1 MTDDNLIHKASAHL
15 QTARQLGTE
24 VSSTR
29 YPLGIGSRKVGAT
42 IDRVADELAAAID
55 LIATAITNETD
66 RTNRIDQAVTPL
78 AHVTAG
84 DEQLIDDLA
93 AAIETAQ
100 IELVRLERQHDLLRS
115 RIESTNEQCE

>member
-15 QTARQLGTE
+15 QTALQLGTE

-29 YPLGIGSRKVGAT
+29 YPLGFGSRKVAAT

-55 LIATAITNETD
+55 LVATAVTNEAD
-66 RTNRIDQAVTPL
+66 RTNQLDQAVTRL
-78 AHVTAG
+78 ELVTAG

-93 AAIETAQ
+93 AAIESAQ

-115 RIESTNEQCE
+115 RLESTS

>member
-1 MTDDNLIHKASAHL
+1 MTDANLIHKASAHL

-29 YPLGIGSRKVGAT
+29 HRLGIGSPKVGAT

-55 LIATAITNETD
+55 LIATAVTNEAA
-66 RTNRIDQAVTPL
+66 RTNRLDQAVTRL
-78 AHVTAG
+78 ELVTAG

-115 RIESTNEQCE
+115 RLESTN